1 MMQPDDA
8 DDLTGYAVD
17 RFGTMTH
24 THVLEELVQ
33 GIDDETLRHAIAEFG
48 LEAVAERY
56 LRTVIADGTLVGD
69 GDAARAEA
77 DGMFDTDPLASPRMH
92 AVTVADLADL
102 FTRLGLTE
110 PPSSDYP

>member
-1 MMQPDDA
+1 MTDP

-24 THVLEELVQ
+24 THVLEDLAQ
-33 GIDDETLRHAIAEFG
+33 GIDDDTLRHAIAEFG

-56 LRTVIADGTLVGD
+56 LRTVIADGTVHAD
-69 GDAARAEA
+69 AEAARAEA
-77 DGMFDTDPLASPRMH
+77 DALFDSDPLASPRVH
-92 AVTVADLADL
+92 SVTVADLADL